1 METELSDIGVKPPS
15 VSGEARRASCR
26 KARTIKLR
34 LRCPP
39 DRTIEQLENHF
50 RVESAIAARL
60 KRANREERVRIYR
73 TMYDD
78 LFSKVP
84 DHPRLMRREDT
95 TRTATMNLVK
105 LRLLRRFLDNAAVV
119 VELGAGDCRF
129 SYELCRHTGFVY
141 GVDISDQRSG
151 SDDVP
156 ENFEHVIYDGY
167 NLPLEK
173 GSVDIFF
180 SDQLIEH
187 LHPEDLALHF
197 QMVLGILKDGG
208 VYVFRTPHRFS
219 GPHDISM
226 YFCDEARGFH
236 LKEWTY
242 RELLPVLRGLGY
254 QSCRGYRSLKGRSVR
269 VPIQCFLLGESVLE
283 ALSGSVR
290 RLLVYR
296 LMPEICLAV
305 TK

>member
-1 METELSDIGVKPPS
+1 LASYGETK
-15 VSGEARRASCR
+15 
-26 KARTIKLR
+26 TIKPR

-60 KRANREERVRIYR
+60 KQANRGERVRIYR

-84 DHPRLMRREDT
+84 DHPRLVRRRDAA
-95 TRTATMNLVK
+95 RTAAVNLVK
-105 LRLLRRFLDNAAVV
+105 LRLLRRFLDNATVA

-129 SYELCRHTGFVY
+129 SYELCRRTGFVY
-141 GVDISDQRSG
+141 GVDISDQRSAF
-151 SDDVP
+151 DDVP
-156 ENFEHVIYDGY
+156 ENFEHVVYDGY
-167 NLPLEK
+167 DLPLAK
-173 GSVDIFF
+173 NSVDIFF

-197 QMVLGILKDGG
+197 QLVLGILKDGG

-226 YFCDEARGFH
+226 YFRDEACGFH

-242 RELLPVLRGLGY
+242 RELLPIVRGIGY
-254 QSCRGYRSLKGRSVR
+254 RSMRGYRGIKGR
-269 VPIQCFLLGESVLE
+269 PIRMPIWSLMLVESVL
-283 ALSGSVR
+283 GSLPGSAR
-290 RLLVYR
+290 RSLAYR
-296 LMPEICLAV
+296 LSPEICMAV
-305 TK
+305 AK